1 MAFNQPQMKNGPVLL
16 SPNVIEC
23 GKLVRSHP
31 AATECEVDL
40 ALMAR
45 SDERAQTLD
54 TGGKD
59 QRRLRGRAYPAPP
72 APQQAADLPMACASW
87 IGGQGTSP

>member
-1 MAFNQPQMKNGPVLL
+1 MDEPIAAVALNQPQMKNGPVLL

-45 SDERAQTLD
+45 SDERAQTRIPAERISA
-54 TGGKD
+54 GCAAAPRGFPA
-59 QRRLRGRAYPAPP
+59 GRAAPR
-72 APQQAADLPMACASW
+72 CVR
-87 IGGQGTSP
+87 